1 MSQMA
6 FIVRLAQRTRLHVA
20 LLTEARFLWTGQLG
34 TFGVYAVICT
44 VLGRALIAVRVEASI
59 VWRADGLAW
68 TSKLTLRRTLRRSVK
83 IALLAEFF
91 ETVVGKLLVCVDVRV
106 RVWLC
111 GDIVELGHL
120 VRRGPALGRAVAA
133 VAAGVW
139 AVGAT
144 QGLWIDVFSA
154 VLARCRGLGWLQL
167 SVIVADIIGLA
178 LAAGHGEHGI
188 KETLV
193 QSRVDGIIWEA
204 ISRGHGGVWAWARAN
219 GQGGRVC

>member
-1 MSQMA
+1 
-6 FIVRLAQRTRLHVA
+6 
-20 LLTEARFLWTGQLG
+20 
-34 TFGVYAVICT
+34 

-68 TSKLTLRRTLRRSVK
+68 TSKLAIRRTLRRSVK
-83 IALLAEFF
+83 VALLAELF

-111 GDIVELGHL
+111 GGMVELGHL

-139 AVGAT
+139 AMGAT

-154 VLARCRGLGWLQL
+154 VLVARSRGLGWLQL
-167 SVIVADIIGLA
+167 IVIVADIIRLA

-188 KETLV
+188 KETFV

-204 ISRGHGGVWAWARAN
+204 ISRGHGGVWAWARAD